1 MRRPPGRSAS
11 TGSVDRAVDA
21 LLGEVGL
28 GGRPRIV
35 GLHIGA
41 AFGPSKLWPA
51 ESFARLAA
59 QLAAADLA
67 PLLLGS
73 PADRE
78 TADAVIAAS
87 RRAPASLVGRDRPA
101 LLPRLFSRLQCLVS
115 GDTGVAH
122 LAAAV
127 GVPTVTLFGPTDPRL
142 TAPRG
147 AAARVRLASHRL
159 RALLSRR
166 MSHRAWLS
174 SRHRGGR
181 RRAAGA
187 ARRRGMRTVLHT
199 ESSPGLGG
207 QEIRTL
213 NEARWIGERGWRV
226 IVAGQPEGRFVTR
239 AREAGLETA
248 PLRMRSPWDLSAVA
262 RLTRLIRG
270 EGVSVVHTH
279 SSVDGWLGGLAAR
292 AARVPVVRT
301 RHVSIP
307 VRRGFNPVY
316 TWLAD
321 RVITSGEAIRRII
334 VGAGVPAG
342 RVVAIPAG
350 VDLETL
356 PFRTGPSAG
365 APASGPAPVVAR
377 DRLRRDVPR
386 VEGPRASA
394 RGICRG
400 AGRSSDGHAPARG

>member
-1 MRRPPGRSAS
+1 
-11 TGSVDRAVDA
+11 
-21 LLGEVGL
+21 
-28 GGRPRIV
+28 
-35 GLHIGA
+35 
-41 AFGPSKLWPA
+41 
-51 ESFARLAA
+51 
-59 QLAAADLA
+59 
-67 PLLLGS
+67 
-73 PADRE
+73 
-78 TADAVIAAS
+78 
-87 RRAPASLVGRDRPA
+87 
-101 LLPRLFSRLQCLVS
+101 
-115 GDTGVAH
+115 
-122 LAAAV
+122 
-127 GVPTVTLFGPTDPRL
+127 
-142 TAPRG
+142 
-147 AAARVRLASHRL
+147 
-159 RALLSRR
+159 
-166 MSHRAWLS
+166 
-174 SRHRGGR
+174 
-181 RRAAGA
+181 
-187 ARRRGMRTVLHT
+187 MRTVLHT

-342 RVVAIPAG
+342 CVVAIPAG

-356 PFRTGPSAG
+356 PFRTAPLRTGEPGLFQDLRLSSPVIGSVAMFRGSKGHAHLLEAFSAVRTVHPRATLLLVG
-365 APASGPAPVVAR
+365 DGIRRGWVEGLAREAGLADCVVFTGFSEDVPALLAVMDCFVLASTRTEGVPQSLLQAFAAGVPVVAS
-377 DRLRRDVPR
+377 DIGGVPE
-386 VEGPRASA
+386 VVSDGVTGLLAESGSA
-394 RGICRG
+394 RALAAGIARVL
-400 AGRSSDGHAPARG
+400 SDAPAAVRRAEAARALVEERFSHAASISRLLQLYGELLGTAVPTLRPAA